1 MTSMQA
7 EELIAT
13 MQAVEY
19 LAGRLEQWLM
29 FLVGMALVVAGYRLI
44 SFFMR
49 ERSGLISSQ

>member
-1 MTSMQA
+1 MQA